1 MGDHLNF
8 VSLKSKS
15 FMVLTFWI
23 FFRDFSEGIGL
34 IA

>member
-8 VSLKSKS
+8 VSLNSKS
-15 FMVLTFWI
+15 FTVLTLWI
-23 FFRDFSEGIGL
+23 FFREFSEGIGL

>member
-15 FMVLTFWI
+15 FTVLTLWI
-23 FFRDFSEGIGL
+23 FFRDLVKGL
-34 IA
+34 VS

>member
-15 FMVLTFWI
+15 FMVLTLWI
-23 FFRDFSEGIGL
+23 FFFFRDLVKGL
-34 IA
+34 VS

>member
-15 FMVLTFWI
+15 FTVLTFWI
-23 FFRDFSEGIGL
+23 FFFEILVKGL
-34 IA
+34 VS

>member
-8 VSLKSKS
+8 VSLKK
-15 FMVLTFWI
+15 FYGFDILDFF

>member
-8 VSLKSKS
+8 VSLKLKS
-15 FMVLTFWI
+15 FTVLTFWI
-23 FFRDFSEGIGL
+23 FFKDFSEGIGL